1 MVFNVNSKFIESS
14 KLFLQVLS
22 SCLKCLWENSAFSQ
36 VFPVFPHGL
45 FVVVLRFLV
54 LFLPLCHA
62 HLPFLGGMF
71 ILACSQSAI
80 SIQTCLSALRIDHQS
95 LSSALFMWACYCL
108 TLQTYFSFFGN
119 ASCSSVLPFI
129 PLCPCCL
136 WLCLTLGFPSPHIKF
151 KSQAFK

>member
-1 MVFNVNSKFIESS
+1 MSTQSLLKVANYSCRYYLHVWSVCEKIQ
-14 KLFLQVLS
+14 LFLKSFL
-22 SCLKCLWENSAFSQ
+22 
-36 VFPVFPHGL
+36 FPVFPHGL
-45 FVVVLRFLV
+45 FVVVLRFLM

-151 KSQAFK
+151 KSQPFK

>member
-1 MVFNVNSKFIESS
+1 MSTQSLLKVANYSCRYYLHVWSVCEKIQ
-14 KLFLQVLS
+14 LFLKSFL
-22 SCLKCLWENSAFSQ
+22 
-36 VFPVFPHGL
+36 FPVFPHCL

-151 KSQAFK
+151 KSQPFK

>member
-1 MVFNVNSKFIESS
+1 MSTQSLLKVANYSCRYYLHVWSVCEKIQ
-14 KLFLQVLS
+14 LFLKSFL
-22 SCLKCLWENSAFSQ
+22 
-36 VFPVFPHGL
+36 FPVFPHGL

-95 LSSALFMWACYCL
+95 LSSALFIWACYCL

-151 KSQAFK
+151 KSQPFK

>member
-1 MVFNVNSKFIESS
+1 MSTQSLLKVANYSCRYYLHVWSVCEKIQ
-14 KLFLQVLS
+14 LFLKSFL
-22 SCLKCLWENSAFSQ
+22 
-36 VFPVFPHGL
+36 FPVFPHGL

>member
-1 MVFNVNSKFIESS
+1 MSTQSLLKVANFSCRYYLHVWSVCEKIQ
-14 KLFLQVLS
+14 LFLKSFL
-22 SCLKCLWENSAFSQ
+22 
-36 VFPVFPHGL
+36 FPVFPHGL

-151 KSQAFK
+151 KSQPFK

>member
-1 MVFNVNSKFIESS
+1 MSTQSLLKVANYSCRYYLHVWSVCEKIQ
-14 KLFLQVLS
+14 LFLKSFL
-22 SCLKCLWENSAFSQ
+22 
-36 VFPVFPHGL
+36 FPVFPHGL

-136 WLCLTLGFPSPHIKF
+136 WLCLTLGFPFPHIKF
-151 KSQAFK
+151 KSQPFK

>member
-1 MVFNVNSKFIESS
+1 MSTQSS
-14 KLFLQVLS
+14 LKVANYSCRYSLHVWSVYEKIQLFLKSFL
-22 SCLKCLWENSAFSQ
+22 
-36 VFPVFPHGL
+36 FPVFPHGL
-45 FVVVLRFLV
+45 FVVVLRLLV

-80 SIQTCLSALRIDHQS
+80 SIQTCLSPLRIDHQS
-95 LSSALFMWACYCL
+95 LSSAIFMWACYCL

-119 ASCSSVLPFI
+119 ASCSSVLPFV

-136 WLCLTLGFPSPHIKF
+136 WLCLTLWLSLPPHKI
-151 KSQAFK
+151 

>member
-1 MVFNVNSKFIESS
+1 MSTQSLLKVANYSCRYYLHVWSVCEKIQ
-14 KLFLQVLS
+14 LFLKSFL
-22 SCLKCLWENSAFSQ
+22 
-36 VFPVFPHGL
+36 FPVFPHGL

-108 TLQTYFSFFGN
+108 TLQTCVSKEGKV
-119 ASCSSVLPFI
+119 SCSSVLPFI

-151 KSQAFK
+151 KSQPFK

>member
-1 MVFNVNSKFIESS
+1 MSTQSLLKVANYSCRYYLHVWSVCEKIQ
-14 KLFLQVLS
+14 LFLKSFL
-22 SCLKCLWENSAFSQ
+22 
-36 VFPVFPHGL
+36 FPVFPHGL
-45 FVVVLRFLV
+45 FVVVLQFLV

-151 KSQAFK
+151 KSQPFK

>member
-1 MVFNVNSKFIESS
+1 MSTQSLLKVANYSCRYYLHVWSVCEKIQ
-14 KLFLQVLS
+14 LFLKSFL
-22 SCLKCLWENSAFSQ
+22 
-36 VFPVFPHGL
+36 FPVFPHGL

-95 LSSALFMWACYCL
+95 LSSALFMLACYCL

-151 KSQAFK
+151 KSQPFK

>member
-1 MVFNVNSKFIESS
+1 MSTQSLLKVANYSCRYYLHVWSVCEKIQ
-14 KLFLQVLS
+14 LFLKSFL
-22 SCLKCLWENSAFSQ
+22 
-36 VFPVFPHGL
+36 FPVFPHGL

-151 KSQAFK
+151 KSQPFK

>member
-1 MVFNVNSKFIESS
+1 MSTQSLLKVANYSCRYYLHVWSVCEKIQ
-14 KLFLQVLS
+14 LFLKSFL
-22 SCLKCLWENSAFSQ
+22 
-36 VFPVFPHGL
+36 FPVFPHGL

-136 WLCLTLGFPSPHIKF
+136 WLCLTLGFPSTHIKF
-151 KSQAFK
+151 KSQPFK

>member
-1 MVFNVNSKFIESS
+1 MSTQSLLKVANYSCRYYLHVWSVCEKIQ
-14 KLFLQVLS
+14 LFLKSFL
-22 SCLKCLWENSAFSQ
+22 
-36 VFPVFPHGL
+36 FPVFPHGL

-71 ILACSQSAI
+71 ILACSQSVI

-151 KSQAFK
+151 KSQPFK

>member
-1 MVFNVNSKFIESS
+1 MSTQSLLKVANYSCRYYLHVWSVCEKIQ
-14 KLFLQVLS
+14 LFLKSFL
-22 SCLKCLWENSAFSQ
+22 
-36 VFPVFPHGL
+36 FPVFPHGL

-151 KSQAFK
+151 KPQPFK

>member
-1 MVFNVNSKFIESS
+1 MSTQSLLKVANYSCRYYLHVWSVCEKIQ
-14 KLFLQVLS
+14 LFLKSFL
-22 SCLKCLWENSAFSQ
+22 
-36 VFPVFPHGL
+36 FPVFPHGL

-80 SIQTCLSALRIDHQS
+80 SIQTYLSPLRIDHQS

-108 TLQTYFSFFGN
+108 TLQIYFSFFGN

-136 WLCLTLGFPSPHIKF
+136 WLCLTLWLSLPPHKI
-151 KSQAFK
+151 